1 MELIADIVGNIGV
14 VCFLVAYFLL
24 QKGVLRHDEM
34 KYLLLN
40 LAGAILLIF
49 SLLINW
55 NLSAFLLEAAWA
67 LISIYGI
74 VKFFSNARNKG
85 NKGSNNER

>member
-1 MELIADIVGNIGV
+1 MELAGNILGGVGV

-24 QKGVLRHDEM
+24 QKGSISANSIH
-34 KYLLLN
+34 YLGMN
-40 LAGAILLIF
+40 LAGAVLVML
-49 SLLINW
+49 SLLVDW

-74 VKFFSNARNKG
+74 YKHLYKRSA
-85 NKGSNNER
+85 

>member
-24 QKGVLRHDEM
+24 QKGVLAHNELR
-34 KYLLLN
+34 YLLLN
-40 LAGAILLIF
+40 LAGAFLLMF
-49 SLLINW
+49 SLWINW

-67 LISIYGI
+67 LISVWGI
-74 VKFFSNARNKG
+74 VKCIYLK
-85 NKGSNNER
+85 

>member
-1 MELIADIVGNIGV
+1 MQIIADIVGNIGV

-24 QKGVLRHDEM
+24 QKGVLAHNELR
-34 KYLLLN
+34 YLLLN
-40 LAGAILLIF
+40 LAGALLLIF

-74 VKFFSNARNKG
+74 IKAVQNKL
-85 NKGSNNER
+85 

>member
-1 MELIADIVGNIGV
+1 MQLIADIVGNVGV

-24 QKGVLRHDEM
+24 QKGTLLHNQLS
-34 KYLLLN
+34 YLLLN
-40 LAGAILLIF
+40 LAGALMLIF

-74 VKFFSNARNKG
+74 IKFVYLPWRNARRK
-85 NKGSNNER
+85 

>member
-24 QKGVLRHDEM
+24 QKGVLAHNELR
-34 KYLLLN
+34 YLLLN
-40 LAGAILLIF
+40 LAGAFLLMF
-49 SLLINW
+49 SLWINW

-67 LISIYGI
+67 LISIWGI
-74 VKFFSNARNKG
+74 VKGVYLK
-85 NKGSNNER
+85 

>member
-24 QKGVLRHDEM
+24 QKGVLAHNELR
-34 KYLLLN
+34 YLLLN
-40 LAGAILLIF
+40 LAGALMLIF

-67 LISIYGI
+67 LISIWGI
-74 VKFFSNARNKG
+74 CKIIKN
-85 NKGSNNER
+85 

>member
-1 MELIADIVGNIGV
+1 MQLLADVIGNIGV
-14 VCFLVAYFLL
+14 ICFLLAYFLL
-24 QKGVLRHDEM
+24 QRGVVLHSQLS
-34 KYLLLN
+34 YLLLN
-40 LAGAILLIF
+40 LAGSLMLIF

-74 VKFFSNARNKG
+74 VKFVYLPWQAARNK
-85 NKGSNNER
+85 NDRE

>member
-24 QKGVLRHDEM
+24 QKGVLAHNELR
-34 KYLLLN
+34 YLLLN
-40 LAGAILLIF
+40 LAGAFLLMF
-49 SLLINW
+49 SLWINW

-67 LISIYGI
+67 LISIWGI
-74 VKFFSNARNKG
+74 VKCVYLK
-85 NKGSNNER
+85 

>member
-24 QKGVLRHDEM
+24 QKGMLRHDEL

-40 LAGAILLIF
+40 LAGALLLIF

-67 LISIYGI
+67 LISVYGI
-74 VKFFSNARNKG
+74 IKVLCKK
-85 NKGSNNER
+85 

>member
-1 MELIADIVGNIGV
+1 MELIADIIGNIGV
-14 VCFLVAYFLL
+14 VCFLLAYFLL
-24 QKGVLRHDEM
+24 QKGMIVHTQLS
-34 KYLLLN
+34 YLGLN
-40 LAGAILLIF
+40 LAGSLLLIF

-74 VKFFSNARNKG
+74 IKFVYLPYLVKRN
-85 NKGSNNER
+85 NNGRK